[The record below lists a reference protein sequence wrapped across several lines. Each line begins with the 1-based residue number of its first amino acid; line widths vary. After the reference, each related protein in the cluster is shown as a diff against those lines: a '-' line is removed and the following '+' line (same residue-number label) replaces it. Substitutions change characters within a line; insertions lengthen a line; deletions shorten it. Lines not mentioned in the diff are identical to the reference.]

1 MYDEQF
7 KKEYQAAVCAY
18 TKKFKDAPSRM
29 LLRGMPAEDAL
40 ELMKDCVKDNEPLEK
55 FYLDN
60 HYLS

>member
-7 KKEYQAAVCAY
+7 KKEYQTAVCAY
-18 TKKFKDAPSRM
+18 TKKFKEAPSRM

-40 ELMKDCVKDNEPLEK
+40 ELMKDNEPLEK